1 MLDVAANVDY
11 LRKAFVKV
19 ALGTDQ
25 ESALIYSETS

>member
-19 ALGTDQ
+19 ALGTSDQ
-25 ESALIYSETS
+25 TRNQC